1 MSQNTGEA
9 ARHAPD
15 GTVALQEVKDL
26 ITADVLER
34 LAAREPFDGEVLAP
48 DPLRIE
54 VVGKSRLRLQLRI
67 IYDGGRL
74 PRYFNVTEE
83 P

>member
-1 MSQNTGEA
+1 MSQNTDEA
-9 ARHAPD
+9 LLHAPD
-15 GTVALQEVKDL
+15 STRVLQDVKEL

-34 LAAREPFDGEVLAP
+34 LATGEPLDGEVLDP

-54 VVGKSRLRLQLRI
+54 VIGRSRLRLQLRI
-67 IYDGGRL
+67 IYDDGRL
-74 PRYFNVTEE
+74 PRYFNVTEV